1 MLDKKEQFGP
11 ILTDLSELFEQ
22 ISYKH
27 LVAKLDAYG
36 FNKETLK
43 LIFS

>member
-1 MLDKKEQFGP
+1 MLDKKEHFGA

-36 FNKETLK
+36 FSKETLK

>member
-1 MLDKKEQFGP
+1 MLDKKEHFGA

-22 ISYKH
+22 ISHKR

-36 FNKETLK
+36 FSKETLK